1 MEDETES
8 VEDPEPPDDN
18 VTLVGLS
25 DAVKPEGVT
34 EEDKETLP
42 EKPLRLARLMIAVPE
57 EPDWMVRLDGLLD
70 MLKSVGGGL
79 TVTSFD
85 VVPVCDAESVMVSR
99 TVKLPDVV

>member
-1 MEDETES
+1 M
-8 VEDPEPPDDN
+8 EDPEPPDDN

-57 EPDWMVRLDGLLD
+57 EPDWIVRLVELLE
-70 MLKSVGGGL
+70 MLKSGVTTTL
-79 TVTSFD
+79 TVTVVVCVSD
-85 VVPVCDAESVMVSR
+85 PLVPV
-99 TVKLPDVV
+99 TVTV

>member
-57 EPDWMVRLDGLLD
+57 EPDWNVRLVEPLE
-70 MLKSVGGGL
+70 MLKSGVTTTL
-79 TVTSFD
+79 TVT
-85 VVPVCDAESVMVSR
+85 VVV
-99 TVKLPDVV
+99 

>member
-57 EPDWMVRLDGLLD
+57 EPDWIVRLVEPLE
-70 MLKSVGGGL
+70 MLKSGVTTTL
-79 TVTSFD
+79 TVTVVVCVSD
-85 VVPVCDAESVMVSR
+85 PLVPV
-99 TVKLPDVV
+99 TVTV

>member
-34 EEDKETLP
+34 DEDKETLP
-42 EKPLRLARLMIAVPE
+42 EKLLRLARLMIEVPE
-57 EPDWMVRLDGLLD
+57 EPDWIVRLVERLE
-70 MLKSVGGGL
+70 MLKSGVTTTL
-79 TVTSFD
+79 TVTVD
-85 VVPVCDAESVMVSR
+85 VCVSDPLVPV
-99 TVKLPDVV
+99 TVTV